1 MAISDLSLFNSMTY
15 ALDQTTANLQSIQ
28 QSVATGKQVLLPSDN
43 LVNYGEAQLLGAR
56 ASAVNNDINTGQ
68 QVQGLLTSADNALS
82 SVGNWTNSAISI
94 ATQGADGSVSTS
106 QMATL
111 GAQVQSILQAVIG
124 QANTNYAGAQLFAG
138 SQTNTTPYDP
148 SGNYSGNSGTNFA
161 TFSDGTKIQTTFDGQ
176 AIFGDANNGLIG
188 ALTSLQNALQTG
200 NKTATANTLSQLQT
214 AVQSVAT
221 ARGNIGINEQSL
233 QTFLSNANNESTT
246 LQTSISS
253 LTDVN
258 VAQAALDEQQVNLQE
273 QALVSMASNLS
284 KIPLVNIL
292 T

>member
-1 MAISDLSLFNSMTY
+1 MDRRSSA
-15 ALDQTTANLQSIQ
+15 TAN
-28 QSVATGKQVLLPSDN
+28 T
-43 LVNYGEAQLLGAR
+43 
-56 ASAVNNDINTGQ
+56 
-68 QVQGLLTSADNALS
+68 
-82 SVGNWTNSAISI
+82 
-94 ATQGADGSVSTS
+94 
-106 QMATL
+106 
-111 GAQVQSILQAVIG
+111 
-124 QANTNYAGAQLFAG
+124 
-138 SQTNTTPYDP
+138 
-148 SGNYSGNSGTNFA
+148 
-161 TFSDGTKIQTTFDGQ
+161 
-176 AIFGDANNGLIG
+176 GLIG
-188 ALTSLQNALQTG
+188 TLTSLQNALQTG
-200 NKTATANTLSQLQT
+200 NKTAVAKTLSPLQT

-253 LTDVN
+253 LTDVD